1 MLNWKREGTY
11 VELGANDP
19 VRHSNTALL
28 AGEFGWKGVS
38 YELDPQY
45 AGAWKVRRFRDDF
58 RIADATTIQIDAP
71 TGRIDYLS
79 VDLDPPEASLAAL
92 ENALKF
98 GVRFSVITFE
108 HDVWRGD
115 DRVRFFSRKLL
126 DEHGY
131 KLAVPDVRVRVEFFS
146 NTIASVWPASGASES
161 DLPFGQP
168 ARAFFLLMA
177 SFSIAAIASPPASL
191 KFRKCRVMQ
200 LPASGS
206 WRHPPT
212 AFP

>member
-1 MLNWKREGTY
+1 MRPLQEFSDCRNRSQAGQDLFVLTMLNWKREGSY

-126 DEHGY
+126 EEHGY
-131 KLAVPDVRVRVEFFS
+131 KLAVPDVRVRVE
-146 NTIASVWPASGASES
+146 WPNMGPEP
-161 DLPFGQP
+161 LPFEDWHVDPQVVK
-168 ARAFFLLMA
+168 
-177 SFSIAAIASPPASL
+177 I
-191 KFRKCRVMQ
+191 
-200 LPASGS
+200 
-206 WRHPPT
+206 
-212 AFP
+212 